1 MESTRRMLIECPR
14 CNARLE
20 MDRARATQR
29 LARVR
34 CAACEHGWIARLATP
49 ADAPPPPV
57 IELDLSAIEAVA
69 PQPPPPAEPPPV
81 TVAVEAP
88 REARDIAAVVAP
100 PKPHER
106 YVKPRPRATARRPA
120 PPRLRPALRALAIA
134 ASVVTLPSLAI
145 AKKDSVVG
153 VVPQTAGLYAAIG
166 LPVNLRGLQL
176 REVKS
181 LLGEEGP
188 RRILMVEG
196 QIVNARAVSL
206 RTPDLRL
213 SVRDAAG
220 REIYHWVS
228 PPPKGEIAG
237 GESVPFRA
245 RLVAAPEDGAD
256 VKIQFVDATPSPMPA
271 PAAPPAKKP
280 GK

>member
-1 MESTRRMLIECPR
+1 MLIECPR

-34 CAACEHGWIARLATP
+34 CATCEHGWIARLP
-49 ADAPPPPV
+49 PPGDPPPPPT
-57 IELDLSAIEAVA
+57 IDLDLSEIRSLATPRPEPA
-69 PQPPPPAEPPPV
+69 PAEP
-81 TVAVEAP
+81 P
-88 REARDIAAVVAP
+88 REARDVVAAIAP

-106 YVKPRPRATARRPA
+106 FVKPREARVAPRRSTRARA
-120 PPRLRPALRALAIA
+120 LPALRSLGIA
-134 ASVVTLPSLAI
+134 ACVVTLPSLAI

-181 LLGEEGP
+181 ILGEEGAQ
-188 RRILMVEG
+188 RILMVEG
-196 QIVNARAVSL
+196 QIVNARAVSQQ
-206 RTPDLRL
+206 TPDLRL
-213 SVRDAAG
+213 SVRNAAG

-228 PPPKGEIAG
+228 PPPKGELAA
-237 GESVPFRA
+237 GESAPFRA
-245 RLVAAPEDGAD
+245 RLVAAPEEGAD
-256 VKIQFVDATPSPMPA
+256 VKIQFVNAEPK
-271 PAAPPAKKP
+271 PAAPVKKS